1 MATTKKKRVVN
12 AGGKRPVKRVAVA
25 SSGAIMKKK
34 TRRTKRPAAIA
45 GTWFGK
51 MGREKQ
57 KQYTDKHPN
66 SIFSRKSAHKKAP
79 LDKEIDGLRRLEDK
93 LHQLAKQHDEVS
105 HQTHK
110 DLAGKR
116 MQKKKLGDLYEQ
128 MAEVRSHIRAA
139 KQDIARKKAA

>member
-12 AGGKRPVKRVAVA
+12 ASGKRPVKKVATA
-25 SSGAIMKKK
+25 STGAVMKKK
-34 TRRTKRPAAIA
+34 RRTKRPASIA

-57 KQYTDKHPN
+57 KQYTDKHPT
-66 SIFSRKSAHKKAP
+66 SIFSRKSAAKKAP
-79 LDKEIDGLRRLEDK
+79 LDKEMDGLRRLEDK
-93 LHQLAKQHDEVS
+93 LHNLAKQHDEVS
-105 HQTHK
+105 HQVHK
-110 DLAGKR
+110 DMAGKR
-116 MQKKKLGDLYEQ
+116 MQKKKLGDLYEK